1 MSRVLSTPSRP
12 VVNYPWMSYARSTL
26 ILKLSKKNGK
36 VSINP
41 RSFVLR
47 SEDGGVR
54 SMEELWG
61 PFPVGED
68 EREWD
73 SRERNRRFRWKTTNS
88 TENPTFWKSGR
99 PMLYFDHSF
108 PWFSLLNSYNWDFVR
123 KCHATYFTI
132 LLLIKLLWKISASCL
147 LNSIDV
153 FVVCLIHFLKW
164 EPCINYIY
172 YALVCLIVWYIK
184 EELHLIYFVHTDCI

>member
-12 VVNYPWMSYARSTL
+12 IVNYPWMSYARSTL

-41 RSFVLR
+41 RSFVLK
-47 SEDGGVR
+47 SEDSGVR

-88 TENPTFWKSGR
+88 TENPAFWKSGR

-108 PWFSLLNSYNWDFVR
+108 PRFSLLNSYNWDFMR

-132 LLLIKLLWKISASCL
+132 LLLIKL
-147 LNSIDV
+147 
-153 FVVCLIHFLKW
+153 FGRF
-164 EPCINYIY
+164 
-172 YALVCLIVWYIK
+172 
-184 EELHLIYFVHTDCI
+184 